1 MKEVECSL
9 RGSVILERER
19 EREREKQVGLDIVQY
34 SFDCVA
40 KDPIIVA
47 KSLTTKVP
55 VPSSLLTSLKP
66 VIRRTWWSKLSLC
79 LARAH
84 TTG

>member
-1 MKEVECSL
+1 MLSKRKRYS
-9 RGSVILERER
+9 R

-55 VPSSLLTSLKP
+55 VPSLLLTGERES
-66 VIRRTWWSKLSLC
+66 S
-79 LARAH
+79 
-84 TTG
+84 